1 MTLTQTE
8 VDSFFDDHLPYKLTQ
23 LKTHHYYK
31 NDLIKLLSGSPLQ
44 RKYEICAIEISF
56 VAGRLFL
63 DFLGLK
69 YDYKK
74 KQLVE
79 HRNFKPDDVS
89 VIDLAGKFV
98 DINTL
103 TQNEKT
109 ILQIFYN
116 RGNKGAAHLTWEKR
130 QVDGWQYLDDGVELI
145 LRLLNDNLYQHTN
158 RTMLEK

>member
-1 MTLTQTE
+1 MFLTQTE
-8 VDSFFDDHLPYKLTQ
+8 VDSFFDEHLPYKLTQ

-31 NDLIKLLSGSPLQ
+31 NDLIKLLPGSPLQ

-79 HRNFKPDDVS
+79 HRNFKSDDVS
-89 VIDLAGKFV
+89 AIDLAGRFV

-103 TQNEKT
+103 TKNEKT

-130 QVDGWQYLDDGVELI
+130 QEDGWQYLDDGVELI
-145 LRLLNDNLYQHTN
+145 VRLLKVNLYQHAN
-158 RTMLEK
+158 KPMLEK